1 VTESRVSDEQLR
13 AWMAEGK
20 GAKSI
25 ARLCGL
31 SVATI
36 KERVARLRG
45 RDNPPDAAADGEQE
59 IASEIAPRITSLEE
73 LLRQSKTD
81 LTKWYVERHV
91 INKWEVGAKMA
102 TGTLSFKDG
111 VMSGHITRGGVVIKP
126 LWQIK
131 AWLKP
136 VARDV
141 TLARDVW
148 AEMLTTWEKRTAKA
162 HPAIKASGRLLR
174 LVNPFDVH
182 LGKLAYAP
190 ETGSNYDL
198 KLATQ
203 TFRHCRDELLARTG
217 SLPIERTVIPLGND
231 YFHYDNLASTTT
243 GGTQQDSDTRFHKM
257 FATGIELAVETVEMA
272 AATGPVTVLIVP
284 GNHDRLSA
292 FTLGCVLEAQFRK
305 DKRVTIDNAPTLRK
319 YHRYGVNLLGFTH
332 GSEEKQQDLAVIMAT
347 ECEWWSQTA
356 HREWHVGHVHKMKGM
371 FGDSI
376 RGVRIRVMPSIAA
389 TDAWHASKGYKDRRA
404 MEAYLYDRE
413 KGYAGHFSSNV
424 DTPLSAAA

>member
-1 VTESRVSDEQLR
+1 VASFTDEELQ
-13 AWMAEGK
+13 AAVEE
-20 GAKSI
+20 
-25 ARLCGL
+25 GL
-31 SVATI
+31 SLRTMALRFGCDRTTV
-36 KERVARLRG
+36 KKRLAKLAAEPT
-45 RDNPPDAAADGEQE
+45 DPDAQVL
-59 IASEIAPRITSLEE
+59 ASEVAPRITSLEE

-81 LTKWYVERHV
+81 LTRWYVERHV
-91 INKWEVGAKMA
+91 VNKWEVGAKHPE
-102 TGTLSFKDG
+102 TGAIL
-111 VMSGHITRGGVVIKP
+111 VAP

-136 VARDV
+136 VSRDV
-141 TLARDVW
+141 RLAQDVW
-148 AEMLTTWEKRTAKA
+148 AEMLARWEKRAA
-162 HPAIKASGRLLR
+162 RSHAAVKASGRLLR

-190 ETGSNYDL
+190 ETGENYDL
-198 KLATQ
+198 KIAAQ
-203 TFRHCRDELLARTG
+203 TFRDCRDELLARTG
-217 SLPIERTVIPLGND
+217 SLPIERTLIPFGND

-257 FATGIELAVETVEMA
+257 FATGIELAVETVEIA
-272 AATGPVTVLIVP
+272 AAKGPVTVLIVP
-284 GNHDRLSA
+284 GNHDRLAA
-292 FTLGCVLEAQFRK
+292 FTLGCVLEAHFRK
-305 DKRVTIDNAPTLRK
+305 DRRVEIDNGPALRK

-347 ECEWWSQTA
+347 EAPEWSQTA
-356 HREWHVGHVHKMKGM
+356 HREWHVGHIHKMKGL

-424 DTPLSAAA
+424 DLPMPVAA